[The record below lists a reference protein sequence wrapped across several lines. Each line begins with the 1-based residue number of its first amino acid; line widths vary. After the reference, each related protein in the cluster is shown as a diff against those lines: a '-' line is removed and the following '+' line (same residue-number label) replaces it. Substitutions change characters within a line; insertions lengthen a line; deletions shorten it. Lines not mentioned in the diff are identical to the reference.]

1 MKRTTTI
8 LLTGTAATL
17 LLGVGGLLAFTQSG
31 GGSGGGGGA
40 GGPGAGPGS
49 GAASPRGGSTT
60 GRSGARDLFVA
71 DKGDFDMIIPV
82 TGELAAS
89 RQIEVRNKMEG
100 RAIITEICP
109 EGRSVK
115 KGDTLLRLSEDEI
128 LNKIKDAEDKA
139 KTEGSSVIAAEQTL
153 AIRENQKQSEIE
165 KAELAVELAQLALEA
180 WEKGEVVSKRE
191 TLKTAL
197 ETAEIDKERLDRR
210 FGEAKVLVEKGFISR
225 DDYEKDRM
233 AKIQGDAKVKQC
245 RLDMEVYESFQYKQD
260 RAKKQSDLDQ
270 ARAERQR
277 VEQRADAE
285 LTKLR
290 AEVESA
296 RFKAQSAKE
305 RLDQLRTQHGYCHVI
320 APTDGLVVYATSLD
334 SGGGMGRGGGDTQPP
349 QVGTELKPNE
359 LVIVLPDTSVMMA
372 NLKVSEALSGRIKK
386 GQGVTVWSDSIP
398 NIPLRGEVTGVSV
411 LAESGGWRDPNRRDY
426 TVKVVLD
433 VDPKLGLKPSMRCK
447 AEILLDRVH
456 DALSVPI
463 QSVFRQGPVS
473 YVYVPDGSGY
483 AQRQVKLGRASELE
497 VEILSGLT
505 EGDQVLLREPKKD
518 EVTAVLDF
526 EKLAAAENTGSGGG
540 RGGAGG
546 GAPGGAPAGG
556 EPGKGPGKG
565 GDRGQRGAR
574 S

>member
-1 MKRTTTI
+1 MKRPTLIIISGTAAA
-8 LLTGTAATL
+8 LALGGGGWLAFAQGAPGSAGSGQDKRQAPAARQPTGTAK
-17 LLGVGGLLAFTQSG
+17 
-31 GGSGGGGGA
+31 
-40 GGPGAGPGS
+40 
-49 GAASPRGGSTT
+49 
-60 GRSGARDLFVA
+60 DLFAA
-71 DKGDFDMIIPV
+71 DKGDFDMVIPV
-82 TGELAAS
+82 TGELSAS

-100 RAIITEICP
+100 RAVITEIVA

-128 LNKIKDAEDKA
+128 LNKIKDAEDKS
-139 KTEGSSVIAAEQTL
+139 KTEGSTAIAAEQGL

-165 KAELAVELAQLALEA
+165 KADLAIELAQLALEA

-191 TLKTAL
+191 QLKTAL
-197 ETAEIDKERLDRR
+197 ETASIDKERLDRR
-210 FGEAKVLVEKGFISR
+210 FTEAKSLVEKGFISR

-233 AKIQGDAKVKQC
+233 AKIQGDAKIKQC
-245 RLDMEVYESFQYKQD
+245 QLDTDVYEQFQYKQD

-296 RFKAQSAKE
+296 RFKAQSSRE
-305 RLDQLRTQHGYCHVI
+305 RLEQLRTQHGYCHVV
-320 APTDGLVVYATSLD
+320 APTDGLVVYATSID
-334 SGGGMGRGGGDTQPP
+334 SGGGMGRGGGDAQAP

-386 GQGVTVWSDSIP
+386 DQPVTVWSDSIP
-398 NIPLRGEVTGVSV
+398 NMPLSGKVVGVSV

-447 AEILLDRVH
+447 AEILLDRVN

-473 YVYVPDGSGY
+473 YVYVPDGTGY

-497 VEILSGLT
+497 VEIVSGL
-505 EGDQVLLREPKKD
+505 EQGEQVLLREPKKD
-518 EVTAVLDF
+518 EITSVLDF
-526 EKLAAAENTGSGGG
+526 EK
-540 RGGAGG
+540 
-546 GAPGGAPAGG
+546 PAGTTAK
-556 EPGKGPGKG
+556 PGDKHAKA
-565 GDRGQRGAR
+565 GAR
-574 S
+574 G